1 MITVLILLYLNIESN
16 AVLQR
21 HRAFLSDLEQQ
32 KQGEIDQKW
41 VDKEG
46 KKY

>member
-1 MITVLILLYLNIESN
+1 MITVLIMLLFNIESN

-21 HRAFLSDLEQQ
+21 HRAFLSELEQQ

-41 VDKEG
+41 FEKDDK
-46 KKY
+46 K